1 MKFKALLLL
10 LMLVTLSGCGVFNR
24 TTPQPLPTVMLDG
37 RQDTTPQATSQAA
50 SSGGV
55 TASGVAA
62 PAQISQMASALGANV
77 KAVKVAVGDQVQAG
91 QVLVSLAGS
100 ERLAAALESANLELL
115 MAQQVLQALKNN
127 AGQARAAAG
136 LRLANAQKALDD
148 AQNRRTWMDYRIG
161 SVTDI
166 QAAQAAVTL
175 ALDKLKKAQD
185 AYGPLENKG
194 ENDINRAAALD
205 ALSAAQKHYDQA
217 VANLNSL
224 QNQPNPVDVN
234 QAEAVLQSAQAEAAA
249 AQMAYD
255 LLKNGPDPDAVTLAE
270 ERIKNAQA
278 QITAGQASL
287 ADLDLKAP
295 FAGTVSKLNIHS
307 GEWVAPGQAL
317 LALADLAALQIETTD
332 LSERD
337 VSRVAVGQPVT
348 VVIKALNQTVTG
360 RVKAISPLAD
370 TLGGD
375 VVYKTILSLDTIP
388 AGLRAGMSVV
398 VQW

>member
-148 AQNRRTWMDYRIG
+148 AQKRRTWMDYRIG

-234 QAEAVLQSAQAEAAA
+234 QAEAVLQSAQAEAVA
-249 AQMAYD
+249 AQTAYD

>member
-10 LMLVTLSGCGVFNR
+10 LILVTLSGCGVFNR

-62 PAQISQMASALGANV
+62 PAQISQMASVLGANV

-249 AQMAYD
+249 AQTAYD

>member
-77 KAVKVAVGDQVQAG
+77 KAVMVAVGDQVQAG

-148 AQNRRTWMDYRIG
+148 AQMRRTWMDYRIG

-249 AQMAYD
+249 AQTAYD

>member
-148 AQNRRTWMDYRIG
+148 AQIRRTWMDYRIG

-249 AQMAYD
+249 AQTAYD